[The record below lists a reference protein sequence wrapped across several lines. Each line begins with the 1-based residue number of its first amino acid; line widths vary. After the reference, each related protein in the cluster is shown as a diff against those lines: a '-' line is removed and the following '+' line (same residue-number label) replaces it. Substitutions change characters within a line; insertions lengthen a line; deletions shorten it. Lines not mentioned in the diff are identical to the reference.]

1 MRGETGIT
9 IFLFLASTLLTQS
22 RFEGTWEM
30 KMDTARFSGGAEAY
44 LLDQGIYHCLTCV
57 PRVDVEMNGADQNV
71 SGHPSFDSIAVRVK
85 SANAVEFIMKKR
97 GRPTFSCTET
107 VSPSGNIM
115 TEDFSDR
122 PTSQPFTGK
131 AVFVRRTR
139 GTPGSHLLSGS
150 WEMRTL
156 TNLDG
161 KGPTTSFQA
170 TKEGM
175 KVTTG
180 GSYFEAKFDGKDYPM
195 QEDAGHSAVSLRM
208 LRDGTIEEMDKQNGK
223 IVRITRMTVSRDG
236 QSMRVK
242 SIDKQLGRIS
252 TYTSKKLP

>member
-170 TKEGM
+170 TKE
-175 KVTTG
+175 
-180 GSYFEAKFDGKDYPM
+180 
-195 QEDAGHSAVSLRM
+195 DAGHSAVSLRM